1 MHIKIASIML
11 IASVL
16 ALGALAPITYTSQTI
31 VAQQEDLIQAISGGF
46 ESISVVQSPEQII
59 ITITKTGG
67 GNGGGEEPAPG
78 DNVTVPTDP
87 IIILPPNNETGQNG
101 TVIVP
106 EPLPP
111 TTNETEVPGNVT
123 EPEVPPVI
131 IVEPPGNVTQV
142 EPPSNVTVIDNGT
155 VVIHPPDQNV
165 TETPGNVTVVDPP
178 VVEQPVGNTTEP
190 APCSCPEAPPA
201 GGTLPIDETG
211 SQPVQPPAATEPGD
225 NTTIIVEPPVP
236 AQLPVIPPEDGNG
249 GNGDGG
255 DGNNEDGNGGN

>member
-1 MHIKIASIML
+1 MHIRIASVML
-11 IASVL
+11 IASIL
-16 ALGALAPITYTSQTI
+16 GLGALAPLMTTQTSI
-31 VAQQEDLIQAISGGF
+31 GQQEDLIQAIAGGF
-46 ESISVVQSPEQII
+46 ESISVVQDQNTIT

-67 GNGGGEEPAPG
+67 EAPPTDNG
-78 DNVTVPTDP
+78 TVPTDP

-111 TTNETEVPGNVT
+111 TNETQPPAGNVT

-142 EPPSNVTVIDNGT
+142 EPPSNVTIIDNGT
-155 VVIHPPDQNV
+155 VVVHPPDQNV

-178 VVEQPVGNTTEP
+178 VQPPVAGN
-190 APCSCPEAPPA
+190 
-201 GGTLPIDETG
+201 ETG
-211 SQPVQPPAATEPGD
+211 VPGECGCPIGVEGGAPDIQFPGSNVTIEGNDTTIVRPDTEPG
-225 NTTIIVEPPVP
+225 E
-236 AQLPVIPPEDGNG
+236 ES

-255 DGNNEDGNGGN
+255 NGNGNGNGDSSG